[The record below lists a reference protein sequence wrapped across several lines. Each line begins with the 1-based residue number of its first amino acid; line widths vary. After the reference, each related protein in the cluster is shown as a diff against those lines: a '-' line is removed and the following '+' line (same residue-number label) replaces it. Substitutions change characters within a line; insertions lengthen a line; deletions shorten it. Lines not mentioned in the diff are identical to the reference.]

1 MESRVESFI
10 NNMLVNVFNAQ
21 DTADLVIEAILET
34 GGYDPGPKAQRIE
47 DPLEW
52 TAEKI
57 IQRASLIEG
66 NEGPEGDF
74 DD

>member
-1 MESRVESFI
+1 M
-10 NNMLVNVFNAQ
+10 MTTVFNAQ
-21 DTADLVIEAILET
+21 DTAALAIETILET

-47 DPLEW
+47 DPSEW

-57 IQRASLIEG
+57 VERAAQIEG